1 MKKLNYGTYEE
12 EFDLPSLDII
22 MNPKES
28 KGAVVCI
35 KFSSRGDFLA
45 VSYDNEKISGTAGEL
60 RTTKFDASFVQLF
73 VNRHSSKALNYP
85 SNSKSLYVKAYKI
98 VLPLADFHS
107 SIEKRN
113 ATAVAQMDF
122 SHDDLFILMCSMRI
136 NHENVRDYES
146 GEDILAVWDIEN
158 NEIVNDYDQLKK
170 SDWISWTISNSIYSR
185 FLGNTLQAENPE
197 EESKLRAAEDC
208 IMSGSQKFPNLRV
221 AVCGNTQ
228 GDVFLFRFPCLFV
241 DKSKHLS
248 FSVDNIQKK
257 DMALTRSYSAHS
269 SMVMYADLFRE
280 D

>member
-28 KGAVVCI
+28 KGAIVCI

-45 VSYDNEKISGTAGEL
+45 VSYDNEKISGTVGEL

-98 VLPLADFHS
+98 VLPLADFHAS
-107 SIEKRN
+107 VEKRN
-113 ATAVAQMDF
+113 TTAVAQMDF
-122 SHDDLFILMCSMRI
+122 SHDDLFILMCSMKI
-136 NHENVRDYES
+136 DQENVRDYEM
-146 GEDILAVWDIEN
+146 GEDIIAVWDIEN

-170 SDWISWTISNSIYSR
+170 SEWNSWTISNSIYSR

-197 EESKLRAAEDC
+197 EESKLRVAEDC

-241 DKSKHLS
+241 DKSKHIS
-248 FSVDNIQKK
+248 FSIDNLQKK

-269 SMVMYADLFRE
+269 SMVTYADLFRE